1 MNKYDDLAHAIV
13 QNVGGESNV
22 VSLTHCVTRLR
33 FCLKDESK
41 ANTEALNH
49 TAGVVTVIRGGGQ
62 YMLVIGRHVT
72 SVYEAVCAVCH
83 LSPDGKTGV
92 ASDAEKPHIL
102 QSLLGTL
109 FHKKQPVASAPER
122 DSVPSGGVLRILC
135 APVSGHIRVLD
146 QIEDPVFSSEV
157 LGRGCAIEP
166 SCGEVSA
173 PADCVVV
180 QLAETKHAISLRCD
194 NGLDVLIHVGMET
207 VELKGKG
214 YEPCVQEGE
223 HVKKGQLLFKFD
235 MQAIAA
241 AGYAL
246 TTPVIVTNSDN
257 FAHVETVASGKVTAG
272 QELLHIQ

>member
-1 MNKYDDLAHAIV
+1 MSKYDGLARTIV
-13 QNVGGESNV
+13 QNVGGESNI

-33 FCLKDESK
+33 FHLKDESK
-41 ANTEALNH
+41 ANTDALNH

-72 SVYEAVCAVCH
+72 SVYDAVCAVCH
-83 LSPDGKTGV
+83 FHPDEKNVAVSSPKKEHGMQ
-92 ASDAEKPHIL
+92 A
-102 QSLLGTL
+102 LLGRL
-109 FHKKQPVASAPER
+109 FHKKQPVSVVEQAAASSHSTIR
-122 DSVPSGGVLRILC
+122 VLC
-135 APVSGHIRVLD
+135 APVSGRVRVLD

-166 SCGEVSA
+166 SCGEIVA

-180 QLAETKHAISLRCD
+180 QMAETKHAISLHCD
-194 NGLDVLIHVGMET
+194 NGLEVLVHVGMET
-207 VELKGKG
+207 VELKGRG
-214 YEPCVQEGE
+214 YEPYVREGE

-246 TTPVIVTNSDN
+246 TTPVIVTNSDS
-257 FAHVETVASGKVTAG
+257 FARVETVASGKVTAG
-272 QELLHIQ
+272 QELLHVQ